1 MKRILFLMAVIFA
14 NPNFGFAQ
22 DNMRSVPK
30 SALLEGEVIGSHA
43 TPTDAPLFPNF
54 AVLLR
59 HREYGLIHCNI
70 VVKKVSK
77 AGWPYERIYSCA
89 TFE

>member
-1 MKRILFLMAVIFA
+1 MKRILFIMAVIFVY
-14 NPNFGFAQ
+14 PNLGFAQ
-22 DNMRSVPK
+22 DNMKWVPN

-54 AVLLR
+54 AILLR
-59 HREYGLIHCNI
+59 HREYGLIHCY
-70 VVKKVSK
+70 VFTQKGQPLKRS
-77 AGWPYERIYSCA
+77 YSCA